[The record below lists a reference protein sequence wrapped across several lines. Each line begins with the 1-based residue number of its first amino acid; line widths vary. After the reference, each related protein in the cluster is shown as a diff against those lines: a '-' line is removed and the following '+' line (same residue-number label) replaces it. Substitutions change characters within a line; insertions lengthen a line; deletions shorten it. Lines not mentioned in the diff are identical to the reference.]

1 MNRIP
6 YLAHAVKL
14 ALLREAQALQIFKE
28 AQAAWMAAGY
38 PEDLN
43 QIRHKAH
50 ARAERAQEARA
61 LAETALIEAQVE
73 SMTDAERGDHYQA
86 LAEIRVGC

>member
-14 ALLREAQALQIFKE
+14 AQAREAQAVKIFNDIRNAW
-28 AQAAWMAAGY
+28 AQAGQ

-43 QIRHKAH
+43 RARLAACRKAEAAMEAH
-50 ARAERAQEARA
+50 NLAIMALQEAQ
-61 LAETALIEAQVE
+61 IEAM
-73 SMTDAERGDHYQA
+73 SDAQRSDHFQA